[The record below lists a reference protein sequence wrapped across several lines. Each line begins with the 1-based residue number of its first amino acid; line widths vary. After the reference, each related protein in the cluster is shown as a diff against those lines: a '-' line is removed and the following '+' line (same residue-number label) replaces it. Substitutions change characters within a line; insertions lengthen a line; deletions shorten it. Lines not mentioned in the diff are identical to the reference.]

1 MIAYFD
7 FSIILQRSNRLCDHI
22 CGVGVRP
29 LGGRHSPEVCMREL
43 CVSTTYYEDIIA
55 RYVILLS

>member
-43 CVSTTYYEDIIA
+43 CVYDIYYEDIIA

>member
-43 CVSTTYYEDIIA
+43 CVSTIYYEDIIA

>member
-29 LGGRHSPEVCMREL
+29 LGGRDSPEVCMREL
-43 CVSTTYYEDIIA
+43 CVSTIYTTKI
-55 RYVILLS
+55 S